1 MGQILRKL
9 FPDAREQ
16 TRVMIFGHN
25 SNVKIDNATFHVQ
38 TEDRGES
45 HALVDTTVY
54 YQGRVLH
61 RRTNNYFDLL
71 PLDEDRREAL
81 KLRLEDQH
89 RTVIEDIRNGNVQI
103 VIPPSASAPQAPAP
117 PGLALRE
124 PAIPPERQTLVLE
137 LTNAKTWLSGKRAN
151 LLLAVRE
158 KSGDWVAGAQV
169 RVEFEGAEH
178 PAVHGQ
184 TDPHGQAHIEF
195 DVPQISAPVA
205 ALVIYAENHSAKGH
219 LRFALRAK
227 PRVA

>member
-1 MGQILRKL
+1 
-9 FPDAREQ
+9 
-16 TRVMIFGHN
+16 MIFGHN
-25 SNVKIDNATFHVQ
+25 SNVKIDNVTFHVQ

-45 HALVDTTVY
+45 HALIDTTVY

-71 PLDEDRREAL
+71 PLDQDRREAL

-89 RTVIEDIRNGNVQI
+89 RTVIEDIRNGKVQI
-103 VIPPSASAPQAPAP
+103 IIPPLPAAQQAPAP
-117 PGLALRE
+117 PGPAHRE
-124 PAIPPERQTLVLE
+124 PATPPEPKTLVLE

-151 LLLAVRE
+151 LLLAVCE
-158 KSGDWVAGAQV
+158 KNGDWVAGAQI

-195 DVPQISAPVA
+195 DMPHISAPTA
-205 ALVIYAENHSAKGH
+205 ALVIYAENHTAKGH
-219 LRFALRAK
+219 LRFALRSK